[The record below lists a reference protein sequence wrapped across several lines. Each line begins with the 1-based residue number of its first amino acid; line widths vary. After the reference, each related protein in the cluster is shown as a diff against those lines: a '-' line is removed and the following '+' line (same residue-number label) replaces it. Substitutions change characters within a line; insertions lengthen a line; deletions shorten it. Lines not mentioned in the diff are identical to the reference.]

1 MGPGPRPGTGR
12 HRYIF
17 LLYQSS
23 EQVKEERQF
32 DDIPQRRKFPLEKFV
47 SDNNLQLVDVTIFT
61 VDA

>member
-23 EQVKEERQF
+23 EQVKEEKQF